1 MCMYTYIYI
10 YIPMSPQTGTS
21 MHMWF
26 YGQNDN
32 WGKLPVFLKS
42 HTGCLKLQVIF
53 RKRAID
59 YYALLRKL
67 TFKDKASYRSLP
79 LCTWIQSAYVTEFTV
94 QRRIGG
100 MYVAVCCSVLQC
112 VAVCCSVPTPRSCHS
127 VRSTF
132 CIAQEL
138 SPLQERLILCS
149 TGIVHSTRTV
159 GFSLCRN

>member
-1 MCMYTYIYI
+1 MCLCH
-10 YIPMSPQTGTS
+10 PVPGLN

-100 MYVAVCCSVLQC
+100 KYVAVCCSVLQC
-112 VAVCCSVPTPRSCHS
+112 VAVCCSVLQCAYTAVLSQCALFFLY
-127 VRSTF
+127 STGIEPSTGTVDPLLYRNCALYKNGRF
-132 CIAQEL
+132 FALQEL
-138 SPLQERLILCS
+138 SALQE
-149 TGIVHSTRTV
+149 
-159 GFSLCRN
+159 